1 MSKKYEGLAVGI
13 DCGTTYSCV
22 VVWLDEHNR
31 VEIIHNYQG
40 NRTTRSFISFKY
52 DQRLIGDVVKNQA
65 ALNPTSTIFDAK
77 RLIGRKFSDSVVQ
90 NDMRM
95 WPFKVIADDNDKHV
109 IIIQYKGQEKHFS
122 AEEISAMILK
132 KMLEVSENFLSSERK
147 ATIEA
152 GAIAGLNVIKI
163 INEPI
168 TAVIAYGLDKK
179 SDCDGK
185 RNIFVF
191 DLGGGTFDVA
201 ILTIKVVEVY
211 EVSKILDLI
220 VYKMKSPLKKDFNLK
235 LTAQECG
242 EINNAMTMAVNM
254 LDENSKEKDI
264 DFLEGHLKKLEDM
277 LDLLEPKT
285 AIKEINHK
293 FSF

>member
-132 KMLEVSENFLSSERK
+132 KMLEVSENFLSSEVRKRNAVVTVPDYFNDSQRK

-211 EVSKILDLI
+211 EGERARTLIIIIL
-220 VYKMKSPLKKDFNLK
+220 VPL
-235 LTAQECG
+235 
-242 EINNAMTMAVNM
+242 
-254 LDENSKEKDI
+254 
-264 DFLEGHLKKLEDM
+264 
-277 LDLLEPKT
+277 
-285 AIKEINHK
+285 
-293 FSF
+293 FSLAFQVPVASQLFYR